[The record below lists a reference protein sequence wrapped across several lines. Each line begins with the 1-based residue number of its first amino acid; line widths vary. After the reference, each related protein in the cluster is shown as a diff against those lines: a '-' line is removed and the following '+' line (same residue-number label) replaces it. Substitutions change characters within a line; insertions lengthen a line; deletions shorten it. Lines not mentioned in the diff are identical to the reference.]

1 MNKLI
6 KKLRDAV
13 KVTPSHYDLKFD
25 LSKLADELE
34 AIDTQQGI
42 AVIKAIKEKAI
53 LIKPMSILDESEL
66 MRFLTT
72 WSDDYVIINTDPLIE
87 LMSKKENDV

>member
-42 AVIKAIKEKAI
+42 AVIQAMKKGAV
-53 LIKPMSILDESEL
+53 LIWPNSIIEAGEL
-66 MRFLTT
+66 RDFLENR
-72 WSDDYVIINTDPLIE
+72 SADYVVVNTDPLIE
-87 LMSKKENDV
+87 LMSKNENDV